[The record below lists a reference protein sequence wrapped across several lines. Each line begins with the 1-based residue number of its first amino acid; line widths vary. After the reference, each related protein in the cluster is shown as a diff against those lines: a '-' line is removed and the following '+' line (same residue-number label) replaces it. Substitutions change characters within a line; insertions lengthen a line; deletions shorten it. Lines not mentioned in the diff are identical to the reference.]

1 ADADAGRTQVGR
13 HAHLGDADESDAGIL
28 QLTLDDLHDLLPD
41 LRPDLSGAVAGH
53 ERRAR
58 LLDLLAFEAEG
69 VHRLAALEVL
79 EALQA
84 DTALLARDH
93 LAHVLLEV
101 LEGGDAALPDLGAV
115 AVQLGVPAAGHLAL
129 HDPRA
134 GDDAQPRDLDRHH
147 HVDPTFLDLPVGG
160 LAQALGRALHVLGEL

>member
-1 ADADAGRTQVGR
+1 
-13 HAHLGDADESDAGIL
+13 
-28 QLTLDDLHDLLPD
+28 
-41 LRPDLSGAVAGH
+41 H

-84 DTALLARDH
+84 DTALPARDH

-129 HDPRA
+129 HDPGT
-134 GDDAQPRDLDRHH
+134 GDDPQAGDLDRHH
-147 HVDPTFLDLPVGG
+147 DLDAALLDLAVGG
-160 LAQALGRALHVLGEL
+160 LAQALGRALHILGELVDDVVVA